1 MSPGDSRS
9 FWLLVLRTG
18 IFLRIFLIASFL
30 LLASC
35 VAEQGRAPV
44 SQIEVQE
51 QAVSGPVTTYKGRTA
66 VVKKGDNLYSI
77 SFEAGFNWHDIAE
90 WNNIEGPDYT
100 IFPNQIIKL
109 YPPNAKPVQVTESEA
124 IRTSPV
130 SSEPSDN
137 QSTAST
143 TGTSSK
149 SSTAATSSTTS
160 TASVS
165 SNAAVPGEVVGTSS
179 GGSSPSKWIWPTK
192 GRVVQNFSAGKNHN
206 GIEIAGQ
213 MGEPVRVSA
222 SGKVVYSGTGLQGYG
237 RLVIVQHD
245 KNLIS
250 AYAHNSKL
258 VVKEGDQVKQG
269 QKIAEM
275 GNTDTDRVKLHFE
288 IRLNGK
294 PVDPRRYL
302 PKS

>member
-1 MSPGDSRS
+1 M
-9 FWLLVLRTG
+9 
-18 IFLRIFLIASFL
+18 ASIL

-44 SQIEVQE
+44 SQIEIQE
-51 QAVSGPVTTYKGRTA
+51 QVTSGPVTTYEGRTA

-100 IFPNQIIKL
+100 IYPEQVIKL
-109 YPPNAKPVQVTESEA
+109 YPPTTAMAVQVTESEP
-124 IRTSPV
+124 IRTSPI
-130 SSEPSDN
+130 SSEPSDD

-143 TGTSSK
+143 TGSSSTSSAATA
-149 SSTAATSSTTS
+149 SSTSGTVSASSGAAIT
-160 TASVS
+160 
-165 SNAAVPGEVVGTSS
+165 GEVVGTSS

-192 GRVVQNFSAGKNHN
+192 GRVVQNFSAGQNQN
-206 GIEIAGQ
+206 GIDIAGE